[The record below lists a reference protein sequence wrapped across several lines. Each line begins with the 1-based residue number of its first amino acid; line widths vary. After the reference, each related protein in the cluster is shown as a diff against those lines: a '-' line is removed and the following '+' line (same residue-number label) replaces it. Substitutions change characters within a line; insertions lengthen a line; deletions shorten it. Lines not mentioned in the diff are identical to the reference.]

1 MEPNVREI
9 VRDWRLAIVSEGMYM
24 DPSIITEALETG
36 EGVEEVAEAIAL
48 ETKREIADYSEYKTT
63 GSLPVAECLRV
74 IMEQEFEPVEELD
87 AVGTASFAIG
97 YNAGAQ
103 TAEWILSKADTMKN
117 RNKEMDDK
125 HKNAISTDQS
135 IRNGNFKKIKN
146 DYLKWL
152 NDCKYGCDAL
162 NLIGHKRRIAKELNA
177 IKAESKKNPSGC
189 KFKEEEFEEF
199 KRWLNKDF
207 DKLLREKCLELSK
220 KQPLPEKK
228 GAHTV
233 SHEEALYDGNYSPV
247 TEKKSDFQKTINR
260 GIGLIKYGAQH
271 DVKML
276 TDSKY
281 RKKNVS
287 QVRLGVGNGI
297 RCGGNVFATG
307 KFEKV
312 KTGLTKTVKSCK
324 SKDDIDYLRSD
335 TKTFQEEYEK
345 VRKSI
350 IKDGILPITYGK
362 NKKPNYTIDE
372 LDAYAKWVKTEYP
385 KMINE
390 RSKELKAQM
399 ESVSTNEENSLYEQS
414 SGDSTEALRI
424 MIESLLGTVRECGF
438 NPNQRN
444 LNEIT
449 PMDGTAPFCVTPW
462 STAEKTVGTALC
474 DICDAE
480 TDEELTEAMIHF
492 ARVVEAVNHEYSNIA
507 LESDDFEDEDVE
519 ESVGTVVRGAARNVR
534 KTTRKVVRKMDSAV
548 KSAKVTAK
556 KTIDPVVMLI
566 DKNMQ
571 KFKEA
576 DIEER
581 REIVLK
587 GGLLPKI
594 MRWLKR
600 SIGLVLG
607 VAVGAEV
614 PIVALITAI
623 TFIGMICT
631 DKYLDRKQRNMVL
644 RQLEDEMEII
654 NEKIDDS
661 RGDMNK
667 QKKYELMRIRNKLK
681 RTSDKIRYNLKV
693 NDEDDIVQNIK
704 TGKANVK

>member
-1 MEPNVREI
+1 MEQSVREI

-48 ETKREIADYSEYKTT
+48 ETKREIADYSEYKTI

-74 IMEQEFEPVEELD
+74 IMEQEQTPIEEGFFINYLFNKKYRHGVNHAMKIGLDHGKRIGKNAFPEGRFEDIKKSLMIWVDSCESVEEINMLIKDRPLCIGDVDLALSNMANGTKYGFTEKEVLAYKKWLETTYAQALD
-87 AVGTASFAIG
+87 KKKAELVK
-97 YNAGAQ
+97 AGA
-103 TAEWILSKADTMKN
+103 
-117 RNKEMDDK
+117 
-125 HKNAISTDQS
+125 
-135 IRNGNFKKIKN
+135 
-146 DYLKWL
+146 YV
-152 NDCKYGCDAL
+152 
-162 NLIGHKRRIAKELNA
+162 
-177 IKAESKKNPSGC
+177 
-189 KFKEEEFEEF
+189 
-199 KRWLNKDF
+199 
-207 DKLLREKCLELSK
+207 
-220 KQPLPEKK
+220 
-228 GAHTV
+228 V
-233 SHEEALYDGNYSPV
+233 SHEGALYDSGYSPV
-247 TEKKSDFQKTINR
+247 TEKKSNFQSAVNR
-260 GIGLIKYGAQH
+260 GFGLIKYGAQ
-271 DVKML
+271 DDIIML

-281 RKKNVS
+281 REKNIS
-287 QVRLGVGNGI
+287 RLRLGVGNLI
-297 RCGGNVFATG
+297 RCGGSVFATG
-307 KFEKV
+307 NFEKA
-312 KTGLTKTVKSCK
+312 KTGLTKTAKSCK
-324 SKDDIDYLRSD
+324 SKDDINYLRSD
-335 TKTFQEEYEK
+335 IKAFQEEYEK

-350 IKDGILPITYGK
+350 VKDGVLPISHGK

-385 KMINE
+385 KIINE
-390 RSKELKAQM
+390 RSKELEAQM
-399 ESVSTNEENSLYEQS
+399 ESTSINEQSSLYEQS
-414 SGDSTEALRI
+414 SDGSTEALRI

-449 PMDGTAPFCVTPW
+449 PMDGTASFCVTPW

-474 DICDAE
+474 DICEAD

-507 LESDDFEDEDVE
+507 LESEDFEDEDVE
-519 ESVGTVVRGAARNVR
+519 ESVGSVMRGAARNVR
-534 KTTRKVVRKMDSAV
+534 KTTRKVVRKVDGTV
-548 KSAKVTAK
+548 KSAKVAVK

-581 REIVLK
+581 REIVLR
-587 GGLLPKI
+587 GGLIPKI
-594 MRWLKR
+594 MRWIKR
-600 SIGLVLG
+600 SIGLIIG

-631 DKYLDRKQRNMVL
+631 DKYLDRKQRNMIL

-654 NEKIDDS
+654 NEKIDDA
-661 RGDMNK
+661 RGDTNK